1 MVRVVVVDSVDLLVS
16 CFMVGFIVRML
27 QNNSINTE
35 ANNDSKEN
43 FVYISKSVLVAEA
56 SLFVVVA

>member
-16 CFMVGFIVRML
+16 CFMVGYIVRML